1 MSVPPTKHDHGQ
13 SEIWKRPELVAS
25 VKEAMTAVAYNLL
38 VLRKR
43 QGLSQERLAELA
55 GLHAKHI
62 QRLEKAAKNTTV
74 ATIAALAKALE
85 VPIGTLFR
93 KPRK

>member
-1 MSVPPTKHDHGQ
+1 MSVPPSKHDHER
-13 SEIWKRPELVAS
+13 SEIWNRPEIVAS
-25 VKEAMTAVAYNLL
+25 VESAMSVLARNLL
-38 VLRKR
+38 AARKR
-43 QGLSQERLAELA
+43 RGLSQERLAELA

-74 ATIAALAKALE
+74 ATISALAKALE

>member
-1 MSVPPTKHDHGQ
+1 MSAPPSKHDHDR
-13 SEIWKRPELVAS
+13 SEIWKRPDLVAS
-25 VKEAMTAVAYNLL
+25 VEEAMTAVARNLL
-38 VLRKR
+38 TARKR
-43 QGLSQERLAELA
+43 RGLSQERLAELA

-74 ATIAALAKALE
+74 ATIAALAKALD
-85 VPIGTLFR
+85 VPVGHLFR